1 MVNQSEVDRF
11 AAQRLRGLGMLM
23 VFGLLVLCVLGY
35 VKTAK
40 HSDRYINGAFEA
52 VKYHAITG
60 HDPSYAWIVTTASY
74 VRPSGQNDDDWIR
87 ITDARAAA
95 WQAEHVGNVA
105 GAK

>member
-1 MVNQSEVDRF
+1 MDEDDATFMKFIWTILAFILMFV
-11 AAQRLRGLGMLM
+11 GML
-23 VFGLLVLCVLGY
+23 LY
-35 VKTAK
+35 ADSYR

-60 HDPSYAWIVTTASY
+60 HDPSYAWIVTAAIY